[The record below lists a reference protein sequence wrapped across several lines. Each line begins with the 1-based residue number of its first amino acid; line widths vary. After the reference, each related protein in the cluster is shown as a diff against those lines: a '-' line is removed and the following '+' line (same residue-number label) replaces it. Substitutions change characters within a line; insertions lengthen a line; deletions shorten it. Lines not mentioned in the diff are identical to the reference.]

1 MEDIDIDSK
10 TLYVYKNYDIRN
22 LQLTTTKTGNDR
34 HVDIPKDCLNDI
46 QELLN
51 HYENNYTIKPD
62 YCLLGLEN
70 RLTGTTINR
79 HKKKYIKDAGLPHF
93 TFHDLRHTHVST
105 LIQLGV
111 RPIDISKRLGHSVEM
126 VNNTYGHLFES
137 DKENIINKLDNMM

>member
-1 MEDIDIDSK
+1 M
-10 TLYVYKNYDIRN
+10 
-22 LQLTTTKTGNDR
+22 QLTTTKTGNDR
-34 HVDIPKDCLNDI
+34 HVDIPKECLNDI
-46 QELLN
+46 QELLS
-51 HYENNYTIKPD
+51 HYENKYTIKPD

-79 HKKKYIKDAGLPHF
+79 HKKKYIEDAGLPHF

-111 RPIDISKRLGHSVEM
+111 RPIDISKRLGHSVEL